1 MFNERAPK
9 AWLQL
14 YARRLAIV
22 DACVVLWATA
32 GALLFRFG
40 TNEDHTLIDE
50 SGFPYIFISLAL
62 SLGWWTLLYL
72 WGSRDAK
79 ILGHGYEEYKRVGMA
94 SLWLFGLLAII
105 SYTLQFETARGYVGI
120 ALPSGLTG
128 LLASRFLV
136 RQLLR
141 VDRQAGKSSFRVL
154 IIGGP
159 SSAEH
164 LANSLH
170 TQPMA
175 GYVPVATYLPGTP
188 TGTTVA
194 KHLNLPTLGHSTDAD
209 SIAASIKA
217 FKPDAVALSGGVQL
231 PPKTIRAVGWA
242 LADLDVR
249 LIMAPALTDVAG
261 PRIHTQPVAGLPL
274 IHVST
279 PNLAPLQRLSKRVL
293 DLIGAAILITLLS
306 PALVVL
312 ALAVRMDSKGP
323 ILFRQ
328 QRVGSNGAL
337 FEMLKFRSMV
347 VDAEHR
353 LDELYGLN
361 EGNEVLFKIRD
372 DPRITRLGRFM
383 RRYSLDELPQLV
395 NVLNGSMSL
404 VGPRPPLPGEVEKYE
419 SHVHRRL
426 LVRPGL
432 TGLWQVSGRSLLSW
446 EDTVRLDLYYVENW
460 SLAGDLVIIL
470 RTVRAVFGSTGAY

>member
-1 MFNERAPK
+1 MSNDDAPRS
-9 AWLQL
+9 WLQI
-14 YARRLAIV
+14 YPRRLAVV

-32 GALLFRFG
+32 GALFVRFG
-40 TNEDHTLIDE
+40 TTESHALIEE
-50 SGFPYIFISLAL
+50 SGIPYIFISLAL
-62 SLGWWTLLYL
+62 ALGWWAVLYL

-79 ILGHGYEEYKRVGMA
+79 ILGHGYEEYKRVGTA
-94 SLWLFGLLAII
+94 SLWLFGMLAII

-120 ALPSGLTG
+120 ALPSGLAG

-141 VDRQAGKSSFRVL
+141 VDRQAGQSSFRVL

-164 LANSLH
+164 LAMSLEM
-170 TQPMA
+170 QPMA

-188 TGTTVA
+188 PGTGVA
-194 KHLNLPTLGHSTDAD
+194 KDLGLPTLGHSTDAE

-217 FKPDAVALSGGVQL
+217 FGPDAVALSGGVQL
-231 PPKTIRAVGWA
+231 PPKTIRALGWA

-279 PNLAPLQRLSKRVL
+279 PNLAPVQRVTKRVL
-293 DLIGAAILITLLS
+293 DLTGATMLLALLS
-306 PALVVL
+306 PVLLVL
-312 ALAVRMDSKGP
+312 SIAVRADSRGP

-328 QRVGSNGAL
+328 QRVGANGTV
-337 FEMLKFRSMV
+337 FEMLKFRSMI
-347 VDAEHR
+347 VDAEDR
-353 LDELYGLN
+353 LGELYRLN

-372 DPRITRLGRFM
+372 DPRITRLGRFI

-404 VGPRPPLPGEVEKYE
+404 VGPRPPLPVEVEKYE

-446 EDTVRLDLYYVENW
+446 EDSVRLDLYYVENW

-470 RTVRAVFGSTGAY
+470 RTVRAVFRSTGAY